1 MANRKRGYYTL
12 KLGGKNRTLHFSMNF
27 WANFTEAQGVALDQ
41 IGEIFSEGLSLSA
54 IRDLIYSAL
63 LANDQENNNEID
75 YNKFTVGAWLE
86 DLTGEQLNDIV
97 AALMETKLLGN
108 NLNMGVERNPKP
120 SKTTTQKKNL
130 VHAVVKSEC

>member
-27 WANFTEAQGVALDQ
+27 WANFTEALAIPLDK
-41 IGEIFSEGLSLSA
+41 IGDIFSEGLSLSD
-54 IRDLIYSAL
+54 IRDLIYSAI
-63 LANDQENNNEID
+63 LANDQEQNNEID

-86 DLTGEQLNDIV
+86 DLTTEQLNDIV

-108 NLNMGVERNPKP
+108 DLNMGVKRNVQASTKQ
-120 SKTTTQKKNL
+120 QKKT
-130 VHAVVKSEC
+130 KP

>member
-27 WANFTEAQGVALDQ
+27 WANFTEAQGVTLDQ
-41 IGEIFSEGLSLSA
+41 IGQIFSQGLSLSA

-63 LANDQENNNEID
+63 LANDQENNNEIE

-86 DLTGEQLNDIV
+86 DLTGDQLNDIV
-97 AALMETKLLGN
+97 AALLETKLLGN
-108 NLNMGVERNPKP
+108 DLNMGVKRNVQASTKQ
-120 SKTTTQKKNL
+120 QKKT
-130 VHAVVKSEC
+130 KP

>member
-1 MANRKRGYYTL
+1 MANRKRGYYTI

-27 WANFTEAQGVALDQ
+27 WANFTEALNIPLDK
-41 IGEIFSEGLSLSA
+41 IGEIFAEGLSLSA
-54 IRDLIYSAL
+54 IRDLIYSAI

-86 DLTGEQLNDIV
+86 DLTSEQLNDIV

-108 NLNMGVERNPKP
+108 DLNMGVKRNVQASTKQ
-120 SKTTTQKKNL
+120 QKKTNP
-130 VHAVVKSEC
+130 

>member
-1 MANRKRGYYTL
+1 MANRKRGYYTI

-27 WANFTEAQGVALDQ
+27 WANFTEALNIPLDK
-41 IGEIFSEGLSLSA
+41 IGEIFAEGLSLSA
-54 IRDLIYSAL
+54 IRDLIYSAI

-86 DLTGEQLNDIV
+86 DLTSEQLNYIV

-108 NLNMGVERNPKP
+108 DLNMGVKRNVQASTKQ
-120 SKTTTQKKNL
+120 QKKTNP
-130 VHAVVKSEC
+130 

>member
-41 IGEIFSEGLSLSA
+41 IGEIFSQGLSLSA

-97 AALMETKLLGN
+97 SALMETKLLGN

-120 SKTTTQKKNL
+120 SKTTTQKKTK
-130 VHAVVKSEC
+130 A

>member
-120 SKTTTQKKNL
+120 SKTTTQKKTK
-130 VHAVVKSEC
+130 V

>member
-27 WANFTEAQGVALDQ
+27 WANFTEAQGVTLDQ
-41 IGEIFSEGLSLSA
+41 IGQIFSQGLSLSA

-86 DLTGEQLNDIV
+86 DLTGDQLNDIV
-97 AALMETKLLGN
+97 AALLETKLLGN
-108 NLNMGVERNPKP
+108 DLNMGVKRNVKA
-120 SKTTTQKKNL
+120 STKQQKKT
-130 VHAVVKSEC
+130 KP

>member
-41 IGEIFSEGLSLSA
+41 IGEIFSQGLSLSA

-86 DLTGEQLNDIV
+86 DLTSDQLNDIV

-108 NLNMGVERNPKP
+108 DLNMGVERNPKP
-120 SKTTTQKKNL
+120 SKTTTQKKT
-130 VHAVVKSEC
+130 KP

>member
-63 LANDQENNNEID
+63 LANDQENNNEVD

-120 SKTTTQKKNL
+120 SKTTTQKKTK
-130 VHAVVKSEC
+130 A

>member
-27 WANFTEAQGVALDQ
+27 WANFTEAQGVTLDQ
-41 IGEIFSEGLSLSA
+41 IGQIFSQGLSLSA

-63 LANDQENNNEID
+63 LANDQESNNEID

-97 AALMETKLLGN
+97 AALLETKLLGN
-108 NLNMGVERNPKP
+108 DLNMGVKRNVQASTKQ
-120 SKTTTQKKNL
+120 QKKT
-130 VHAVVKSEC
+130 KP

>member
-27 WANFTEAQGVALDQ
+27 WANFTEAQGVTLDQ
-41 IGEIFSEGLSLSA
+41 IGEIFSQGLSLSA

-86 DLTGEQLNDIV
+86 DLTGDQLNDIV
-97 AALMETKLLGN
+97 AALLETKLLGN
-108 NLNMGVERNPKP
+108 DLNMGVKRNVKA
-120 SKTTTQKKNL
+120 STKQQKKT
-130 VHAVVKSEC
+130 KP

>member
-41 IGEIFSEGLSLSA
+41 IGDLFSEGLSLSA

-120 SKTTTQKKNL
+120 SKTTTQKKTK
-130 VHAVVKSEC
+130 A

>member
-27 WANFTEAQGVALDQ
+27 WANFTEAQGVTLDQ
-41 IGEIFSEGLSLSA
+41 IGEIFSQGLSLSA

-63 LANDQENNNEID
+63 LANDQESNNEID

-86 DLTGEQLNDIV
+86 DLTGDQLNDIV

-108 NLNMGVERNPKP
+108 DLNMGVKRNVQASTKQ
-120 SKTTTQKKNL
+120 QKKT
-130 VHAVVKSEC
+130 KP

>member
-27 WANFTEAQGVALDQ
+27 WANFTEAQGVTLDQ
-41 IGEIFSEGLSLSA
+41 IGEIFSQGLSLSA

-86 DLTGEQLNDIV
+86 DLTGDQLNDIV
-97 AALMETKLLGN
+97 AALLETKLLGN
-108 NLNMGVERNPKP
+108 DLNMGVKRNVQASTKQ
-120 SKTTTQKKNL
+120 QKKT
-130 VHAVVKSEC
+130 KP

>member
-27 WANFTEAQGVALDQ
+27 WANFTEAQGETLGQ
-41 IGEIFSEGLSLSA
+41 IGEIFSQGLSLSA

-86 DLTGEQLNDIV
+86 DLTGDQLNDIV
-97 AALMETKLLGN
+97 AALLETKLLGN
-108 NLNMGVERNPKP
+108 DLNMGVKRNVKA
-120 SKTTTQKKNL
+120 STKQQKKT
-130 VHAVVKSEC
+130 KP

>member
-120 SKTTTQKKNL
+120 SKTTTQKKT
-130 VHAVVKSEC
+130 KP

>member
-41 IGEIFSEGLSLSA
+41 IGEIFSQGLSLSA

-86 DLTGEQLNDIV
+86 DLTGDQLNDIV

-108 NLNMGVERNPKP
+108 DLNMGVERNPKP
-120 SKTTTQKKNL
+120 SKTTTQKKTK
-130 VHAVVKSEC
+130 A

>member
-41 IGEIFSEGLSLSA
+41 IGEIFSQGLSLSA

-86 DLTGEQLNDIV
+86 DLTGDQLNDIV

-108 NLNMGVERNPKP
+108 DLNMGVERNPKP
-120 SKTTTQKKNL
+120 SKTTTQKKT
-130 VHAVVKSEC
+130 KP

>member
-41 IGEIFSEGLSLSA
+41 IGELFASGLSLSA

-86 DLTGEQLNDIV
+86 DLTGDQLNDIV

-120 SKTTTQKKNL
+120 SKTTTQKKTK
-130 VHAVVKSEC
+130 A

>member
-27 WANFTEAQGVALDQ
+27 WANFTDALALPLDQ
-41 IGEIFSEGLSLSA
+41 IGDIFSNGLSISD

-63 LANDQENNNEID
+63 LANDQENNNEIN

-86 DLTGEQLNDIV
+86 DLTSEQLNDIV
-97 AALMETKLLGN
+97 AALLETKLLGN
-108 NLNMGVERNPKP
+108 DLNMGVNRNVQASTKQ
-120 SKTTTQKKNL
+120 QKKTNP
-130 VHAVVKSEC
+130 

>member
-1 MANRKRGYYTL
+1 
-12 KLGGKNRTLHFSMNF
+12 MNF

-41 IGEIFSEGLSLSA
+41 IGEIFSQGLSLSA

-86 DLTGEQLNDIV
+86 DLTGDQLNDIV

-108 NLNMGVERNPKP
+108 DLNMGVERNPKP
-120 SKTTTQKKNL
+120 SKTTTQKKTK
-130 VHAVVKSEC
+130 A

>member
-63 LANDQENNNEID
+63 LANDQENNNEIE

-86 DLTGEQLNDIV
+86 DLTGDQLNDIV

-108 NLNMGVERNPKP
+108 DLNMGVERNPKH
-120 SKTTTQKKNL
+120 SKTTTQKKT
-130 VHAVVKSEC
+130 KP

>member
-1 MANRKRGYYTL
+1 MANRKRGYYTI

-27 WANFTEAQGVALDQ
+27 WANFTEALNVPLDK
-41 IGEIFSEGLSLSA
+41 IGEIFAEGLSISA
-54 IRDLIYSAL
+54 IRDLIYSAI

-86 DLTGEQLNDIV
+86 DLTVEQINDII

-108 NLNMGVERNPKP
+108 DLNMGVKRNVQASTKQ
-120 SKTTTQKKNL
+120 QKKTNP
-130 VHAVVKSEC
+130 

>member
-27 WANFTEAQGVALDQ
+27 WANFTDALGISLDE
-41 IGEIFSEGLSLSA
+41 IGDVFTEGLSLSA
-54 IRDLIYSAL
+54 IRDLIYSAI

-86 DLTGEQLNDIV
+86 DLTSEQLNDIV
-97 AALMETKLLGN
+97 AALLETKLLGN
-108 NLNMGVERNPKP
+108 DLNMGVKRNVQASTKQ
-120 SKTTTQKKNL
+120 QKKTNP
-130 VHAVVKSEC
+130 

>member
-27 WANFTEAQGVALDQ
+27 WANFTEAQGVTLDQ
-41 IGEIFSEGLSLSA
+41 IGEIFSQGLSLSA

-86 DLTGEQLNDIV
+86 DLTGDQLNDIV

-108 NLNMGVERNPKP
+108 DLNMGVERNPKP
-120 SKTTTQKKNL
+120 SKATTQKKTK
-130 VHAVVKSEC
+130 A

>member
-27 WANFTEAQGVALDQ
+27 WANFTDALALPLDQ
-41 IGEIFSEGLSLSA
+41 IGDIFSNGLSISD

-63 LANDQENNNEID
+63 LANDQENNNEIN

-86 DLTGEQLNDIV
+86 DLTSEQLNDIV
-97 AALMETKLLGN
+97 AALLETKLLGN
-108 NLNMGVERNPKP
+108 DLNMGVKRNVQASTKQ
-120 SKTTTQKKNL
+120 QKKTNP
-130 VHAVVKSEC
+130 

>member
-1 MANRKRGYYTL
+1 MANRKRGYDTL

-41 IGEIFSEGLSLSA
+41 IGELFSEGLSLSA

-86 DLTGEQLNDIV
+86 DLTGDQLNDIV

-120 SKTTTQKKNL
+120 SKTTTQKKTK
-130 VHAVVKSEC
+130 A